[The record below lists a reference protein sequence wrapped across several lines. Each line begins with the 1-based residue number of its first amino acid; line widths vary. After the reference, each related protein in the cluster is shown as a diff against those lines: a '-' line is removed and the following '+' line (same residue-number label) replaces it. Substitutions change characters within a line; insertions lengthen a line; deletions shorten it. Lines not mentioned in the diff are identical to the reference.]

1 MEFSKPIAD
10 ATNYPRP
17 CIKVVPNN
25 ELSGKKTSKNKP
37 IGVSEILLVDRARSG
52 FFLLAK
58 SIPADTIWCPEYH
71 CPALI
76 EPFLAAGKAIK
87 FYPINN
93 MLEAD
98 INFLEEHLQS
108 SDVLVGVRFFG
119 FLLNIPELANLC
131 KTKDAILIEDLA
143 HAAYPHELYGD
154 AGVTSLVKFLPISNG
169 AEIMLTHR
177 LSVANIV
184 EKYHK
189 SLPNV
194 YEEKIRFLWHKAKT
208 KFYRS
213 GVNTYLYFDVNKISK
228 NLKSNTQSI
237 ISHYNHERNQQ
248 LRRLNFNFLV
258 RNTADSSLGKP
269 LFLHLGDTDVPYA
282 LPFLLNKSQGFDFIR
297 NKALQIFRWE
307 ELETSV
313 RSSIVLNYLNNLV
326 QIPTHQDLSEE
337 ELELIV
343 RILK

>member
-10 ATNYPRP
+10 ATNFPRP

-25 ELSGKKTSKNKP
+25 GLSGEKTSKNIP
-37 IGVSEILLVDRARSG
+37 IGVSKILLVDRARSG

-58 SIPADTIWCPEYH
+58 SIPTDTIWCPEYH

-87 FYPINN
+87 FYPINST
-93 MLEAD
+93 LEAD
-98 INFLEEHLQS
+98 INFLEKHLQS

-131 KTKDAILIEDLA
+131 KTKEAILIEDLA

-154 AGVTSLVKFLPISNG
+154 AGVTSLVKFLPIKNG
-169 AEIMLTHR
+169 AEIMLTNR
-177 LSVANIV
+177 LSVAKIV
-184 EKYHK
+184 EKYHR
-189 SLPNV
+189 SLPNA

-208 KFYRS
+208 KFHPA
-213 GVNTYLYFDVNKISK
+213 GLNTYRYFDVNKISK
-228 NLKSNTQSI
+228 NLKSDTQSI
-237 ISHYNHERNQQ
+237 ITHYNHERNQQ

-258 RNTADSSLGKP
+258 RNTADSNLGKP
-269 LFLHLGDTDVPYA
+269 LFSQLEDINVPYT

-307 ELETSV
+307 ELATSV
-313 RSSIVLNYLNNLV
+313 RSSIVLHYMNNLV
-326 QIPTHQDLSEE
+326 QIPIHQNLSEE
-337 ELELIV
+337 ELELIA